1 MLKKWTF
8 FFKKRNEIINLW
20 NIRIMLELRRLL
32 LHNKIFN
39 LYSRKYQKVLTHAKY
54 DLSYRVPHETLVI
67 LHKGVHKSG

>member
-1 MLKKWTF
+1 
-8 FFKKRNEIINLW
+8 
-20 NIRIMLELRRLL
+20 MLELRRLL

-67 LHKGVHKSG
+67 LHKGVYKSG